1 MGPLSYLTIGFAPG
15 VFWLWVFVR
24 SNRQRPDPMAL
35 VVRTFLLGV
44 ISAVPIVVVEAIV
57 GGSGGLRHA
66 SLGDLVFT
74 SFVVAG
80 MVEEFGKYLVVR
92 LSLGDSPYLDE
103 PLRGLVYSAS
113 VALGFAS
120 IENVGYMIE
129 AGPEVIVPRAIL
141 CTLGHVSFSALW
153 GYGLGADRL
162 ARAEGRPVRGYAVLG
177 LFAAVIAHGV
187 YDVGALGE
195 RPDIALITFAACLA
209 LCVSLFVRAN
219 RTSIHIN
226 RRGVRQI
233 RCLGCQTCSPLGKRF
248 CSGCGRAL
256 SRDSPVLCGG
266 CHKTIE
272 ARAAF
277 CIHCGAHQASSA

>member
-15 VFWLWVFVR
+15 IFWLWVFAR

-35 VVRTFLLGV
+35 VIRTFLLGV
-44 ISAVPIVVVEAIV
+44 ISAVPIVVVESIV
-57 GGSGGLRHA
+57 SGSGGLAHA
-66 SLGDLVFT
+66 SLGELVFT

-120 IENVGYMIE
+120 IENVGYMIQ
-129 AGPEVIVPRAIL
+129 AGPEVIVPRALL

-162 ARAEGRPVRGYAVLG
+162 ARAEGRPARGYAFLG
-177 LFAAVIAHGV
+177 LFAAIIAHGV
-187 YDVGALGE
+187 YDVGALGD
-195 RPDIALITFAACLA
+195 RMDIALLTFAASVA
-209 LCVSLFVRAN
+209 LCVGLFVRAN
-219 RTSIHIN
+219 RTSIHLG

-233 RCLGCQTCSPLGKRF
+233 RCTGCQAFSPLGKRF
-248 CSGCGRAL
+248 CSTCGLAL
-256 SRDSPVLCGG
+256 PRRSPAVCGG
-266 CHKTIE
+266 CHEPIE

-277 CIHCGAHQASSA
+277 CMHCGAHQASDG